1 MSARVLVVDDVPTNV
16 KLLEA
21 KLTSEYFDVTC
32 ATSGEEALEKV
43 RDDQPDIILLDVMMP
58 GLDGFEVCRRLK
70 KDSSTMHIPVVMVTA
85 LDQPSDRV
93 TGLEAGA
100 DDFLTKPVD
109 DIALFARVRSLA
121 RLKMVTDELR
131 MREATRT
138 TLGAGDGSGDL
149 QDEEITDARILVIE
163 DKEHTRNRIVETL
176 EPVTSKITCCDGAD
190 MDAVLHEADFDL
202 VIVSLN
208 LAGVDGLRLCSILRT
223 SDRTRNTPIL
233 ILVEDGETDRLVR
246 GMDMGVNDYLIRP
259 VDRNELLARVRTQV
273 RRKRYS
279 DALRENVQQSVKLAV
294 TDAVTGLH
302 NRHYMSSHLETL
314 LGRAVQGGK
323 PVSVLMLDIDFFK
336 AVNDRHGHG
345 VGDQVLRGF
354 GERLSHNIRGIDL
367 AARYGGEEFV
377 VIMPDTDLALAESIA
392 NRLLRQISDEPFE
405 TTSEAGAVPITASI
419 GVATSRVG
427 KDSADALIERADAAL
442 YEAKRQG
449 RNRVVVAPA

>member
-32 ATSGEEALEKV
+32 AASGEEALEKV
-43 RDDQPDIILLDVMMP
+43 RDDRPDIVLLDVMMP

-70 KDSSTMHIPVVMVTA
+70 GDSTTMHIPVVMVTA

-138 TLGAGDGSGDL
+138 TLGAD
-149 QDEEITDARILVIE
+149 DEPGILLDKSITDARILVIE
-163 DKEHTRNRIVETL
+163 DKEHTCKRIVDTL
-176 EPVTSKITCCDGAD
+176 EPLASAVSCSDGTD
-190 MDAVLHEADFDL
+190 MDAVLDGSDYDL

-208 LAGVDGLRLCSILRT
+208 LAAGDGLRLCSILRT

-233 ILVEDGETDRLVR
+233 ILVEEGETDRLVR

-259 VDRNELLARVRTQV
+259 IDRNELLARARTQV

-279 DALRENVQQSVKLAV
+279 DALRENVQQRVKLAV

-302 NRHYMSSHLETL
+302 NRHYMSSHLENL
-314 LGRAVQGGK
+314 VGRAVQGGK
-323 PVSVLMLDIDFFK
+323 PVSVLMLDIDYFK
-336 AVNDRHGHG
+336 SVNDRHGHG
-345 VGDQVLRGF
+345 VGDQVLKGF
-354 GERLSHNIRGIDL
+354 AQRLSHNIRGVDL
-367 AARYGGEEFV
+367 AIRYGGEEFV

-392 NRLLRQISDEPFE
+392 NRLLRQISDKPFE
-405 TTSEAGAVPITASI
+405 APGKADALPITASI
-419 GVATSRVG
+419 GVATSHVG
-427 KDSADALIERADAAL
+427 EDSAEGLVERADTAL
-442 YEAKRQG
+442 YQAKREG
-449 RNRVVVAPA
+449 RNRVVSASA